1 MMSQADPPS
10 LPADFDCSDAIQE
23 LAHVILARHG
33 SFDSVWDIAN
43 RVCDEYANS
52 QANQGCR
59 TTLSVSGAEQI
70 PSGLGYVSDNKER
83 RLDGSDVL
91 GMTTGLPTPR
101 MGSSSATA
109 TANFVSS
116 EHGLPARTP
125 FGL

>member
-1 MMSQADPPS
+1 MNSQADPPS

-33 SFDSVWDIAN
+33 SFDSWDIAN

-70 PSGLGYVSDNKER
+70 PSGLGYVSGNKER
-83 RLDGSDVL
+83 RSDGFDVL
-91 GMTTGLPTPR
+91 GMTTDLPTPR
-101 MGSSSATA
+101 LGSSSAPA

-116 EHGLPARTP
+116 EHGLPVRTP